1 MNWMIQRTVFDTQQS
16 SVEITHR
23 KVESNSNSNGG
34 GDNHVKKQV
43 KITLL
48 SLLVFDFM
56 PAAMV
61 VSNSL
66 SVSRKKQRIWDN
78 KDVKYFFRQIKRKKR
93 QSIASKT
100 WLLKLQAEWKF
111 VLLCFL
117 RVSLCRVDHGI
128 EMVPQW
134 GLQNGK
140 KVHQI
145 MRTNKI
151 SYNFRLPKFYEIFQ
165 TPTAAVR
172 VYFSTNMWLQECL
185 KARIKVCLNF
195 FLHSADVFLATQI

>member
-1 MNWMIQRTVFDTQQS
+1 MRQGC
-16 SVEITHR
+16 EI
-23 KVESNSNSNGG
+23 V
-34 GDNHVKKQV
+34 
-43 KITLL
+43 L
-48 SLLVFDFM
+48 F
-56 PAAMV
+56 
-61 VSNSL
+61 
-66 SVSRKKQRIWDN
+66 
-78 KDVKYFFRQIKRKKR
+78 QIKRKR

-134 GLQNGK
+134 GFKNGK

-151 SYNFRLPKFYEIFQ
+151 SYNFRIPKFYEIFQ
-165 TPTAAVR
+165 TPAASR
-172 VYFSTNMWLQECL
+172 LEYIFP
-185 KARIKVCLNF
+185 RICGYRNTQRLESKFVWIF
-195 FLHSADVFLATQI
+195 FFTPQTSSWPHHFKLFFRKTQLFEANRA